1 MSEMILAVFSYVIG
15 VVWYGAMMWVSG
27 SGVYW
32 MWRDRK
38 SHPLQARINRLSHE
52 IELIEG
58 DSYKET
64 PESTALRRARDLD
77 NLELMDYEDHTER
90 VLRTWGAWRFLRNDP
105 YSPTN
110 RWRTSRRDELRKN
123 LRMDT

>member
-1 MSEMILAVFSYVIG
+1 MSEMILAVFSYAISA
-15 VVWYGAMMWVSG
+15 VWMWISG

-32 MWRDRK
+32 LWRDRK
-38 SHPLQARINRLSHE
+38 SHPLQARINRLSYE

-58 DSYKET
+58 DLYKET

-77 NLELMDYEDHTER
+77 NLELMDYEDHTEQ
-90 VLRTWGAWRFLRNDP
+90 VLRTWGALRFLKNDP

-110 RWRTSRRDELRKN
+110 RWRASQRTELRKN